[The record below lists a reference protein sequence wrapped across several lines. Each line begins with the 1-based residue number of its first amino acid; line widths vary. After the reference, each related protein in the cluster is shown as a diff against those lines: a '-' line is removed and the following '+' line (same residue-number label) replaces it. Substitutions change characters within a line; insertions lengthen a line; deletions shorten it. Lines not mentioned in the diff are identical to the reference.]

1 MIEYDLSPDQ
11 NHEPYR
17 RDNQDGMSNY
27 ELSSPD
33 FPHEVPLSKV
43 YASKLVTNEL
53 NATLDD
59 YLLKH
64 KDIIF

>member
-1 MIEYDLSPDQ
+1 MCLDFDHDQ

-17 RDNQDGMSNY
+17 RDNQDGMSNL

-33 FPHEVPLSKV
+33 FPHEIGAV
-43 YASKLVTNEL
+43 YPKSVLMTEKLN
-53 NATLDD
+53 NSLDD

>member
-1 MIEYDLSPDQ
+1 MCLDFESDQ

-17 RDNQDGMSNY
+17 HDNQDGMSNL

-33 FPHEVPLSKV
+33 FPHEIGVV
-43 YASKLVTNEL
+43 YPKSVLMTETL
-53 NATLDD
+53 NNSLDD
-59 YLLKH
+59 YLAKH